1 MATTF
6 VKAQYDADNRTMVA
20 WTDRDRVELFY
31 VYSQQEHDDR
41 INRANLAEYLEDQFY
56 ENEIP
61 EKYDGSYEKWADSF
75 SYDDMSEMLFDSSH
89 CCEWPD
95 ICRLA
100 GLDPNDDNNAFGE
113 WTASMPASHYKQ
125 SA

>member
-20 WTDRDRVELFY
+20 WTDHDRVELFY

-89 CCEWPD
+89 CCEWPE
-95 ICRLA
+95 R
-100 GLDPNDDNNAFGE
+100 
-113 WTASMPASHYKQ
+113 
-125 SA
+125 

>member
-20 WTDRDRVELFY
+20 WTDHDRVELFY

-56 ENEIP
+56 ENE
-61 EKYDGSYEKWADSF
+61 
-75 SYDDMSEMLFDSSH
+75 
-89 CCEWPD
+89 
-95 ICRLA
+95 A
-100 GLDPNDDNNAFGE
+100 GHLPSR
-113 WTASMPASHYKQ
+113 WS
-125 SA
+125 